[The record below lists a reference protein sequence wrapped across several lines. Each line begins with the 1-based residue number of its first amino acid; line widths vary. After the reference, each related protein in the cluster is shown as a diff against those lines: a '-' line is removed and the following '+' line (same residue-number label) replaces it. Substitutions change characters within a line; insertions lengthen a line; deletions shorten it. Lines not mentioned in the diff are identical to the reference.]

1 MFRHFITS
9 INYALLIKM
18 QANQESFAPAVSRKA
33 NIKKSNQGK
42 IKTKSKV
49 YTHRKNDKK

>member
-9 INYALLIKM
+9 INYSLLIKM

-33 NIKKSNQGK
+33 NLKKGK
-42 IKTKSKV
+42 VKTKSKV
-49 YTHRKNDKK
+49 NTHRKYR

>member
-18 QANQESFAPAVSRKA
+18 QANQESFAPLANGKA
-33 NIKKSNQGK
+33 NIKKGTKGK
-42 IKTKSKV
+42 VKTKSKTN
-49 YTHRKNDKK
+49 THRKHR

>member
-33 NIKKSNQGK
+33 NLKNPKNGNAK
-42 IKTKSKV
+42 IKSKV
-49 YTHRKNDKK
+49 NTHRKHR

>member
-18 QANQESFAPAVSRKA
+18 QSNQESFAPAVSRKA

-49 YTHRKNDKK
+49 YTHRKNR